1 MDIMYFSED
10 NTVRDCARGL
20 EELRDCR
27 LEELFTV
34 YITFILLPST
44 RDEKYPGRVVLL

>member
-10 NTVRDCARGL
+10 KTVRDCAQ
-20 EELRDCR
+20 ELRDGR
-27 LEELFTV
+27 LQELFTV